1 MKVKSESE
9 VTQLCPTPSDP
20 MDCTLPGSS
29 VHGICQARVLE
40 WGAIAFSELNN
51 IMVIN
56 LYICDESY
64 KLFQVFIDRDIV
76 VGRLKV
82 HGSILNTQSCP
93 LIVSHIMSI
102 YVCIYIYIFCW
113 IRYIIYMWCQIYCTK
128 KCFLFCFYF
137 HQVRNNSNQILFFTI
152 LSNSQNTVQHFK
164 NFMPYIW
171 FSHGFPSFSIEVIS
185 ILYMQFYFLSKFIL
199 SCVFICPLIPPAL
212 FILIYQDCI
221 SFSLDN

>member
-1 MKVKSESE
+1 
-9 VTQLCPTPSDP
+9 

-102 YVCIYIYIFCW
+102 YVCIYIYILLNK
-113 IRYIIYMWCQIYCTK
+113 IYHIHVMSNLLYQK
-128 KCFLFCFYF
+128 MFSFLF
-137 HQVRNNSNQILFFTI
+137 LF
-152 LSNSQNTVQHFK
+152 LPGQKQ
-164 NFMPYIW
+164 
-171 FSHGFPSFSIEVIS
+171 
-185 ILYMQFYFLSKFIL
+185 Q
-199 SCVFICPLIPPAL
+199 
-212 FILIYQDCI
+212 
-221 SFSLDN
+221 